1 MSRNEL
7 VMKKLTL
14 MGIGVFLMTAIVT
27 TAHADNTSS
36 VHHDIALEGIAVVEI
51 SNSVGSIHVLPSRDG
66 DLHIDVELEG
76 KRKGF
81 FRRKVNVE
89 DIDLE
94 IRERGDTIFLSFEED
109 NTNASWFMEIPDV
122 EHTIV
127 QLGVG
132 EITMEINNTDV
143 DVEMVVGDVS
153 IRAPGN
159 TVGRINLNVGVGDA
173 SVDGADIITNKSAFI
188 SRSIRADGHG
198 SNDMEINLGVG
209 DVDIRLF

>member
-1 MSRNEL
+1 
-7 VMKKLTL
+7 MKKLTL

-89 DIDLE
+89 DMDLE
-94 IRERGDTIFLSFEED
+94 IRERGDTIFCHSRKITPMPAGLWKYLTLNTPLS
-109 NTNASWFMEIPDV
+109 SWE
-122 EHTIV
+122 
-127 QLGVG
+127 L
-132 EITMEINNTDV
+132 
-143 DVEMVVGDVS
+143 
-153 IRAPGN
+153 A
-159 TVGRINLNVGVGDA
+159 
-173 SVDGADIITNKSAFI
+173 K
-188 SRSIRADGHG
+188 
-198 SNDMEINLGVG
+198 
-209 DVDIRLF
+209 